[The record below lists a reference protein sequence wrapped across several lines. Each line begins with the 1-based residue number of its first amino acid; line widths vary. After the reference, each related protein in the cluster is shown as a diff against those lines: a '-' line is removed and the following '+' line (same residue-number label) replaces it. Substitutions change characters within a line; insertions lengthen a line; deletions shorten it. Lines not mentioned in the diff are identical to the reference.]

1 MKKIIKKIIKLLV
14 VVYLSNCFTSYTVQ
28 QELMNNSSESKFSN
42 LTLFNEKSRYIV
54 TNNSVSKSGV
64 SSENSER
71 YSNHSPIPEAGIHI
85 EVLSE
90 KEINR
95 HTEWYTYLDT
105 FLLCSLPCAYER
117 EFELEINYRKYD
129 VDTKRHPLDFLGW
142 GKPAPIVRSIPKEVL
157 GTEKIK
163 YKVNQF
169 GFLFFGMDRTNS
181 NSVLN
186 SLSGED
192 GSVYNN
198 FPSLFQYLYAN
209 MKKYSE
215 QTSDGKKIE
224 SQAVEKKLDAMD
236 NKSCKKFYTLRESL
250 DPNDKD
256 IYEKVNGKFIE
267 CLKIKTN
274 KYIAKEYPFLKGISE
289 KLIHTRFNKTE
300 FFVFELFH
308 SAFLAKSPETGF
320 KLSGELFSVKKVG
333 DKKFVISIVLDNKQS
348 IAMEFSQLGEKIL
361 ITSVI
366 VNREV
371 NPARWEEE
379 IPQIFKILYGFPK
392 DAVAW
397 DWDLID
403 SF

>member
-1 MKKIIKKIIKLLV
+1 MKNRLLV
-14 VVYLSNCFTSYTVQ
+14 LAIIHLSNCFTSYNVQ
-28 QELMNNSSESKFSN
+28 QDLLKNSSEFSEI
-42 LTLFNEKSRYIV
+42 TLFNDKFRYTV
-54 TNNSVSKSGV
+54 TKDSVSKSGI
-64 SSENSER
+64 SSEDNGR
-71 YSNHSPIPEAGIHI
+71 FSNRSPSAGIHV

-95 HTEWYTYLDT
+95 HSEWYTYLDK

-117 EFELEINYRKYD
+117 EFELELNYRKYD
-129 VDTKRHPLDFLGW
+129 VEKKRHPSDYLGL
-142 GKPAPIVRSIPKEVL
+142 GMPAPIERSIPKEVL

-169 GFLFFGMDRTNS
+169 GFLFFGIDRTDS
-181 NSVLN
+181 NSL
-186 SLSGED
+186 LSSISESD
-192 GSVYNN
+192 GSAYNN
-198 FPSLFQYLYAN
+198 LPSLFQYLSAN
-209 MKKYSE
+209 LKKYNE
-215 QTSDGKKIE
+215 QTLEAKKIE
-224 SQAVEKKLDAMD
+224 TLAVEKKIDAMD
-236 NKSCKKFYTLRESL
+236 NKSCKKFYTLRESF

-256 IYEKVNGKFIE
+256 IYDKVNGKFIE

-274 KYIAKEYPFLKGISE
+274 KYIAKEYPFLKGISD
-289 KLIHTRFNKTE
+289 KQIHTRFNKTE

-308 SAFLAKSPETGF
+308 SAFLVKSPETGF
-320 KLSGELFSVKKVG
+320 KLSGELFSVKKSG

-348 IAMEFSQLGEKIL
+348 IAMEFTQLGEKIL

-366 VNREV
+366 ANGKV

-379 IPQIFKILYGFPK
+379 IPQIFNILYAFPK
-392 DAVAW
+392 EAVAW

>member
-1 MKKIIKKIIKLLV
+1 MKNRLLV
-14 VVYLSNCFTSYTVQ
+14 LATILLSNCFTSYNVQ
-28 QELMNNSSESKFSN
+28 QDLVKNSSEFSN
-42 LTLFNEKSRYIV
+42 ITLI
-54 TNNSVSKSGV
+54 NNKFGYTVSKDSVSI
-64 SSENSER
+64 
-71 YSNHSPIPEAGIHI
+71 SNFSNEDNGRDSNGSPTAGIHI

-95 HTEWYTYLDT
+95 RMEWYTYLDK

-129 VDTKRHPLDFLGW
+129 VERKRHPNDYLGI
-142 GKPAPIVRSIPKEVL
+142 GIPASIARAIPKEVL

-169 GFLFFGMDRTNS
+169 GFLFFGIDKTDS
-181 NSVLN
+181 NSLLN
-186 SLSGED
+186 TLSERD
-192 GSVYNN
+192 GSIYNN
-198 FPSLFQYLYAN
+198 FPSIFQYLSAN
-209 MKKYSE
+209 VKNFSDQNLEAKKLAN
-215 QTSDGKKIE
+215 
-224 SQAVEKKLDAMD
+224 QAVGKNIDAMD

-256 IYEKVNGKFIE
+256 IYEKVNGKLIE

-289 KLIHTRFNKTE
+289 KQIYTRFNKTD

-320 KLSGELFSVKKVG
+320 KLSGELFSVKKSG
-333 DKKFVISIVLDNKQS
+333 DKKLVISIILDNKQS
-348 IAMEFSQLGEKIL
+348 IAMEFTQLGEKVL

-379 IPQIFKILYGFPK
+379 IPQIFKILYSFPK
-392 DAVAW
+392 DAGAW